1 MGHKHKSSKYKAAK
15 KGFDIIEDI
24 LEVVIAI
31 VVIGALFVFGSLT
44 TDIDI
49 INHTWLVLS
58 GGILGAVG
66 IALLVNLFD

>member
-1 MGHKHKSSKYKAAK
+1 MGHKSKKYKAAK

-24 LEVVIAI
+24 LEVFIAI
-31 VVIGALFVFGSLT
+31 VVIGILFAVGSLA

-49 INHTWLVLS
+49 INHTWLVLFG
-58 GGILGAVG
+58 GGISAIG